1 MLWNYNQHFKM
12 RSSIADQVLYFHL
25 ILKTNQ
31 KFNYSY
37 SAKQTSLKFELNLI
51 SM

>member
-12 RSSIADQVLYFHL
+12 RSSIADQVLYLHL

-37 SAKQTSLKFELNLI
+37 SAKQPHLNL
-51 SM
+51 S